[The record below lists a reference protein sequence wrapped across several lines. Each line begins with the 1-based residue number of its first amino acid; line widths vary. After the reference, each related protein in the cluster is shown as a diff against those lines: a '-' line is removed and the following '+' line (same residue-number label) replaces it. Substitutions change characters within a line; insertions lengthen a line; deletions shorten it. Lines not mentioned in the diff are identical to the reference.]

1 MILMRKEADERFVAY
16 VPIMRAAQECVRKI
30 LFQEKPGGKAGNK
43 KARQAGLFWHIPEGP
58 ERIWCQKR
66 RQKLF
71 LSF

>member
-43 KARQAGLFWHIPEGP
+43 KARQAGLFLAYSGRTGTDLVPRRGKGP
-58 ERIWCQKR
+58 
-66 RQKLF
+66 F
-71 LSF
+71 G